1 MTREQML
8 ARVREL
14 DEQIAAYP
22 HWGAALTA
30 MDEER
35 RGLIHMLERQEE
47 ITRLNH

>member
-14 DEQIAAYP
+14 DAKIAAYP

-35 RGLIHMLERQEE
+35 RGLIQALERQEDVAD
-47 ITRLNH
+47 ISQ